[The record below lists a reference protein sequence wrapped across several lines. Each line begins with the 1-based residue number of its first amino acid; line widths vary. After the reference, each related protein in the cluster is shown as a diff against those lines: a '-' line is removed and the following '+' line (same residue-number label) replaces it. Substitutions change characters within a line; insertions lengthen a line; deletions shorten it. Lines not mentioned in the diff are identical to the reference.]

1 MSNFS
6 GKLNLL
12 KLKNSAVVSIKGR
25 TGEKKCVIIPIEYN
39 HLFVSA
45 DEKNKAKGVYM
56 DFIAW
61 ENKTPLKSGDTHGL
75 KQSLPKE
82 VLDKMSDDDKKAMPF
97 IGNMKPYEYEAKN
110 ASEVV
115 EAPQVQV
122 APADNY
128 DDELPF

>member
-12 KLKNSAVVSIKGR
+12 KLKNSAVVSINGK
-25 TGEKKCVIIPIEYN
+25 TGAKKCVVIPIEDN

-45 DEKNKAKGVYM
+45 DEKNKAKSVYM

-61 ENKTPLKSGDTHGL
+61 ENKTPLQSGDTHGL
-75 KQSLPKE
+75 KQSLSKE
-82 VLDKMSDDDKKAMPF
+82 AREKMSDEELKSIPF

-122 APADNY
+122 APADDY
-128 DDELPF
+128 DSDLPF